1 MIRIDIDDREV
12 KQALQT
18 LQRRLGDLRPVME
31 DIGVSI
37 RARPWGRA
45 IDTRSRQRGG
55 KQAFQSAPGLGA
67 GRSSLVVDSRAA

>member
-45 IDTRSRQRGG
+45 IRSRRRPARGH
-55 KQAFQSAPGLGA
+55 AAVSI
-67 GRSSLVVDSRAA
+67 RARP

>member
-45 IDTRSRQRGG
+45 IGPGAQR
-55 KQAFQSAPGLGA
+55 LGA
-67 GRSSLVVDSRAA
+67 GQRVSIRARP